1 MRTTLRHLFAIMLV
15 PLSAPGAALLAQEK
29 KSDTLFTV
37 EKFLDLEQVA
47 DPQISPDGAQIVYTR
62 RFVNKLEDRF
72 DAALWIMNADGTR
85 NRFLTKGGGA
95 RWSPDGTRI
104 AYLNMG
110 DPRGTQVYVR
120 WMDAEGATSQ
130 ITRVDQNIA
139 DIRWSPDG
147 KWIGF
152 SMLVPSENS
161 WHIDMPAAPQ
171 GAHWTPAPKYE
182 TDLHYRQDR
191 IGFTTRGYL
200 HLFAV
205 SAEGGTPRAITSGEW
220 SVGARFD
227 GQAGAVGWDWSPDG
241 KTIAVAAIDDPKAD
255 LVYRNSSILAIDV
268 ATGARRRLTSQE
280 GAWNDPVFSPDGRK
294 IAFGGYSNTKASYQA
309 PEVFTMNADGSGVQK
324 LSSLD
329 RDPGNIMWARDGSG
343 VYFNVSEHGTA
354 NLYFAPVSGAGAA
367 TVTSGTHMLN
377 VSSVARTGMAAGVR
391 SAFGDAPNVVRVDV
405 SKRGAAAGA
414 TQLTHVN
421 EDLLS
426 RLKLASEERIVAR
439 STNNTDVEGWIVKPH
454 NFDPSKR
461 YPLILNVHGG
471 PQSQWVDSFR
481 GDWQIYPGAGYI
493 VAFANPHGS
502 TGFGQQFTAEI
513 SGDWGGKVF
522 DDLMRVTDALAKLPY
537 VDTTHMGAMGWSFGG
552 YMMNWFEGHTDR
564 FKAIASMMGLYD
576 LRSFYGATEELWFP
590 EWDLKGQ
597 PWNSQLYE
605 QLSPSNYVKN
615 FKTPCMVITG
625 ERDFRVPYTQ
635 GLQMYTALQKMGVP
649 SRLIVYSNAG
659 HWPSW
664 YEMALYYTAHLEW
677 FHQYLGGAAPPWSSR
692 DFLRNAVF
700 DTTTGK
706 RFEPDVKPQP

>member
-454 NFDPSKR
+454 NFDPSKK
-461 YPLILNVHGG
+461 YPLIFEIHGG
-471 PQSQWVDSFR
+471 PH
-481 GDWQIYPGAGYI
+481 GAYNVGFNPVYQN
-493 VAFANPHGS
+493 FAANGFVVLYTNPRGS
-502 TGFGQQFTAEI
+502 TGYGSAFGNAI
-513 SGDWGGKVF
+513 YHNYPGPDY
-522 DDLMRVTDALAKLPY
+522 DDLIAAVDATVAKGYIDTDRMY
-537 VDTTHMGAMGWSFGG
+537 VGG
-552 YMMNWFEGHTDR
+552 CSGGGVLSSWVIGHTDR
-564 FKAIASMMGLYD
+564 FAAAAVRCPVIDWLSFAGHTDIPLFTYAWFEKPFWEDPKPWLDHSSLMYVGKVTTPVLLMTGELDMRTPMPQSEEYYAALKMRGVPAALLRFEGEYHGTGSKPTNWMRTQLYMMSWYN
-576 LRSFYGATEELWFP
+576 RWSKKGATIGASAVRP
-590 EWDLKGQ
+590 E
-597 PWNSQLYE
+597 S
-605 QLSPSNYVKN
+605 
-615 FKTPCMVITG
+615 
-625 ERDFRVPYTQ
+625 
-635 GLQMYTALQKMGVP
+635 
-649 SRLIVYSNAG
+649 
-659 HWPSW
+659 
-664 YEMALYYTAHLEW
+664 
-677 FHQYLGGAAPPWSSR
+677 
-692 DFLRNAVF
+692 
-700 DTTTGK
+700 
-706 RFEPDVKPQP
+706 